1 MTRSPPLVNALQ
13 QSDLSPIPAVF
24 SQCSA
29 RGGADRGVAA
39 SSGRSRGTHSKEIQ
53 MDASTGLGLA
63 GGGLVLFLVTLLVV
77 GALSGLLVGALAR
90 FVLPGPDPMSW
101 GKTLLFGIGGS
112 FIGGVV
118 GRVLHVPE
126 SLGFVLSVAC
136 AAGLIWYFTR
146 RNRSSGTPPAAS

>member
-1 MTRSPPLVNALQ
+1 
-13 QSDLSPIPAVF
+13 
-24 SQCSA
+24 
-29 RGGADRGVAA
+29 
-39 SSGRSRGTHSKEIQ
+39 

-112 FIGGVV
+112 FIGGVI
-118 GRVLHVPE
+118 GRILHVPD